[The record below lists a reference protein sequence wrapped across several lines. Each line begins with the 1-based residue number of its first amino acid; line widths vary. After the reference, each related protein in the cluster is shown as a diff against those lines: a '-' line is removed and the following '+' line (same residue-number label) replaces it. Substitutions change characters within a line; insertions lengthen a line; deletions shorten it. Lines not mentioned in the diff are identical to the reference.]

1 MVFMVQTYVVKPEK
15 QAELEALMPK
25 VLKLIKD
32 KPEKFK
38 GLKSYKAFTHKI
50 GSVGTYHE
58 LFEFADMGVAEKFL
72 DYSYQDKEILKFWE
86 EFMGQIVPETF
97 TVHFWAQLHDYTAK

>member
-25 VLKLIKD
+25 VLKLMKD

-38 GLKSYKAFTHKI
+38 GLKSYKSFTHKI
-50 GSVGTYHE
+50 GSMGTYIE
-58 LFEFADMGVAEKFL
+58 LYEFTDMGVAEKFL
-72 DYSYQDKEILKFWE
+72 DSSYQDNELVKCWG
-86 EFMGQIVPETF
+86 EFMTYIVPETF
-97 TVHFWAQLHDYTAK
+97 TVHFWAQLHDYSAK